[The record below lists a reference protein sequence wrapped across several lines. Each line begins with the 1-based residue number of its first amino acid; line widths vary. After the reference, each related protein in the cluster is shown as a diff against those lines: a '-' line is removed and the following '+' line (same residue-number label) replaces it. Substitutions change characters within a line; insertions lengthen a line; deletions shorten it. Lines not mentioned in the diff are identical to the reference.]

1 MISHEQRTQSL
12 KLIVGVGGGLS
23 AVSGVASDFV
33 YPVAPFGFYIAII
46 LVMVLILSFACYC
59 IPPINNR
66 ISPAL
71 GFYWYAPTAVTMFV
85 AIVVMS
91 TAYALS
97 KNSGSDGQG
106 NGFATNH
113 FSEIAQLQATLLDI
127 KTDIHDIRETSART
141 ATATERAADAAV
153 ITASTVNELKKE
165 VSSDPRKELANL
177 GISWSI
183 SELGGAV
190 EKDDNKAILLFLSG
204 GMRFNSNIFWMF
216 VTKHFSNELS
226 KQLLAS
232 NYLNGIDLCP
242 TETRELDFYKQII
255 DKDALFFVK
264 KICSIPEVINKIAAN
279 RDKSIIKIEEQK
291 NSPENINK
299 CIQAYKQLPRDEVE
313 KKFKDTLEV
322 RRFYLFDAGSYLKA
336 RQLELFDQKLSE
348 VLDVVSSN
356 ECKENFKTYDY
367 TYTMEVIQFALDLL
381 S

>member
-1 MISHEQRTQSL
+1 MISHEQRTQSI

-23 AVSGVASDFV
+23 AVSGAVSDFV
-33 YPVAPFGFYIAII
+33 YPVAPFGLYIAII
-46 LVMVLILSFACYC
+46 LVIVLILSFACYC
-59 IPPINNR
+59 IPSINNR
-66 ISPAL
+66 ISPAF
-71 GFYWYAPTAVTMFV
+71 GFYWYAPTAITMFV

-106 NGFATNH
+106 NGFAADH

-183 SELGGAV
+183 GELDGAV
-190 EKDDNKAILLFLSG
+190 EKGDNKAILLFLSG
-204 GMRFNSNIFWMF
+204 GMRFNSNIFKMF

-226 KQLLAS
+226 KQLLES

-242 TETRELDFYKQII
+242 TETRELDFYKEII

-279 RDKSIIKIEEQK
+279 RDKLIIKIEEQK
-291 NSPENINK
+291 GSPEKITK
-299 CIQAYKQLPRDEVE
+299 CIQVFKQLPKSELE
-313 KKFKDTLEV
+313 EKFKDTLEV
-322 RRFYLFDAGSYLKA
+322 TRFYLFDAESYLKA

-356 ECKENFKTYDY
+356 ECKQKFKIYDY
-367 TYTMEVIQFALDLL
+367 AYTMEVIQFALDLL